1 MAGIETSSTAMEWIM
16 SEIINDQRVLQT
28 VQEEVR
34 QVFKETGKVEE
45 ARLGELKYLDMV
57 ISEGLRLHP
66 PLPLLVPRENP
77 EKVELENGYE
87 IPTKTKV
94 LVNAWAISRDPHYWK
109 EPEKFY
115 PERFADCSTDYKG
128 NYFQFIPFGAGR
140 RMCPGISFVLLPT
153 LIIILINVILR
164 KKKSKLPPG
173 PWKLPLI
180 GNLHQLIGGL
190 PHRRLKDLAAKHG
203 PDVMHIQLGEISH
216 VIVSSPD
223 AARQV
228 MKTHDLAFASRPFLL
243 APYVIYSGFKDIA
256 FAPYGEYW
264 RQKLEKMHKA
274 SDSILGQIIDDH
286 ESKRRTRRVNKDD
299 DDDGEREDLVDVLLN
314 LQESQNLGI
323 PVTMDV
329 IKAVVLEMY
338 LGGSETA
345 STTVEWTMSE
355 IINNQR
361 VLRTVQEEV
370 RQVFKETGKVE
381 EARLDELKYLDMV
394 ISESLRLHP
403 PVPLLVPRE
412 NTKKVEL
419 ENGYEIP
426 AKTKVIVNAWAISRD
441 PRYWKEPEKFYPE
454 RFADCST
461 DYKGKDFQFI
471 PFGAG
476 RRICPG
482 MSFAMVFVKLTLANL
497 FFHFNWSLP
506 ADMEPAKLDMT
517 EAFGMSLGRKQPLC
531 LIPVPWKIE

>member
-1 MAGIETSSTAMEWIM
+1 MDLISSSSSSSFLVLLTLTIILINILLHARRQKKTKLPPGPWKLPVIGNLHQLIGGDLPHRRLKDLASKYGPDIMHIKLGELSHIVISSPEAAKQVMRTHDIAFASRPSMLAPCILYYGYKDIAFAPYGDYWRQMRKVCVLELLSAKRVLSFRRIREEEVSDLIESLSDGDAFLMVIDNISGVFSGFQISDLYPSIRLLPALTGFKGKLEKMRKASDSILGRIIEEHRSKRRTRRINKDDDLVDVLLNLQESQDLGIPVTMDVIKAIILEIFMAGIETSSTAMEWIM

-34 QVFKETGKVEE
+34 QVFKETGK
-45 ARLGELKYLDMV
+45 
-57 ISEGLRLHP
+57 
-66 PLPLLVPRENP
+66 
-77 EKVELENGYE
+77 
-87 IPTKTKV
+87 
-94 LVNAWAISRDPHYWK
+94 
-109 EPEKFY
+109 
-115 PERFADCSTDYKG
+115 
-128 NYFQFIPFGAGR
+128 
-140 RMCPGISFVLLPT
+140 
-153 LIIILINVILR
+153 
-164 KKKSKLPPG
+164 
-173 PWKLPLI
+173 
-180 GNLHQLIGGL
+180 
-190 PHRRLKDLAAKHG
+190 
-203 PDVMHIQLGEISH
+203 
-216 VIVSSPD
+216 
-223 AARQV
+223 
-228 MKTHDLAFASRPFLL
+228 
-243 APYVIYSGFKDIA
+243 
-256 FAPYGEYW
+256 
-264 RQKLEKMHKA
+264 
-274 SDSILGQIIDDH
+274 
-286 ESKRRTRRVNKDD
+286 
-299 DDDGEREDLVDVLLN
+299 
-314 LQESQNLGI
+314 
-323 PVTMDV
+323 
-329 IKAVVLEMY
+329 
-338 LGGSETA
+338 
-345 STTVEWTMSE
+345 
-355 IINNQR
+355 
-361 VLRTVQEEV
+361 
-370 RQVFKETGKVE
+370 TGKVE

>member
-1 MAGIETSSTAMEWIM
+1 MDLISS
-16 SEIINDQRVLQT
+16 S
-28 VQEEVR
+28 
-34 QVFKETGKVEE
+34 
-45 ARLGELKYLDMV
+45 
-57 ISEGLRLHP
+57 S
-66 PLPLLVPRENP
+66 
-77 EKVELENGYE
+77 
-87 IPTKTKV
+87 
-94 LVNAWAISRDPHYWK
+94 S
-109 EPEKFY
+109 
-115 PERFADCSTDYKG
+115 S
-128 NYFQFIPFGAGR
+128 
-140 RMCPGISFVLLPT
+140 SFLVLLT
-153 LIIILINVILR
+153 LTIILINILLHAR
-164 KKKSKLPPG
+164 RQKKTKLPPG
-173 PWKLPLI
+173 PWKLPVI
-180 GNLHQLIGGL
+180 GNLHQLIGGDL
-190 PHRRLKDLAAKHG
+190 PHRRLKDLASKYG
-203 PDVMHIQLGEISH
+203 PDIMHIKLGELSH
-216 VIVSSPD
+216 IVISSPE
-223 AARQV
+223 AAKQV
-228 MKTHDLAFASRPFLL
+228 MRTHDIAFASRPSML
-243 APYVIYSGFKDIA
+243 APCILYYGYKDIA
-256 FAPYGEYW
+256 FAPYGDYW
-264 RQKLEKMHKA
+264 RQMRKVCVLELLSAKRVLSFRRIREEEVSDLIESLSDGKTAGKLADLSSMVAKVSRSVTSRAEFGKTLTLPYPLPSLMVIDNMSEAFSGFRISDMYPSLGWLPVLTGFKGKLEKMHKA

>member
-1 MAGIETSSTAMEWIM
+1 MDLISS
-16 SEIINDQRVLQT
+16 S
-28 VQEEVR
+28 
-34 QVFKETGKVEE
+34 
-45 ARLGELKYLDMV
+45 
-57 ISEGLRLHP
+57 S
-66 PLPLLVPRENP
+66 
-77 EKVELENGYE
+77 
-87 IPTKTKV
+87 
-94 LVNAWAISRDPHYWK
+94 S
-109 EPEKFY
+109 
-115 PERFADCSTDYKG
+115 SSS
-128 NYFQFIPFGAGR
+128 
-140 RMCPGISFVLLPT
+140 SFLILLPT

-264 RQKLEKMHKA
+264 RQMRRLSMLELLSVKRVLSFRRIREEEVSDLVESLCDGKIADVSSMVAKVSRSVTSRAEFGKVPEQSDAFMMVIDNMSEAFSGFRISDMYPSLGWLPVLTGFKGKLEKMHKA

-299 DDDGEREDLVDVLLN
+299 DDDGGEREDLVDVLLN

-345 STTVEWTMSE
+345 STTIEWTMSE

-506 ADMEPAKLDMT
+506 ADMEPAELDMT
-517 EAFGMSLGRKQPLC
+517 EEFGMSLGRKQPLC

>member
-1 MAGIETSSTAMEWIM
+1 MHIVISSPEAAKRE
-16 SEIINDQRVLQT
+16 
-28 VQEEVR
+28 EEVSDLIESLSDGKTADLSSMVAKVSR
-34 QVFKETGKVEE
+34 SVTSRAAFGKV
-45 ARLGELKYLDMV
+45 AELSDAFLMV
-57 ISEGLRLHP
+57 ID
-66 PLPLLVPRENP
+66 N
-77 EKVELENGYE
+77 
-87 IPTKTKV
+87 
-94 LVNAWAISRDPHYWK
+94 ISGVFSGFQISDL
-109 EPEKFY
+109 Y
-115 PERFADCSTDYKG
+115 PSIR
-128 NYFQFIPFGAGR
+128 
-140 RMCPGISFVLLPT
+140 LLPALT
-153 LIIILINVILR
+153 
-164 KKKSKLPPG
+164 
-173 PWKLPLI
+173 
-180 GNLHQLIGGL
+180 
-190 PHRRLKDLAAKHG
+190 
-203 PDVMHIQLGEISH
+203 
-216 VIVSSPD
+216 
-223 AARQV
+223 
-228 MKTHDLAFASRPFLL
+228 
-243 APYVIYSGFKDIA
+243 GFK
-256 FAPYGEYW
+256 G
-264 RQKLEKMHKA
+264 KLEKMHKA

-323 PVTMDV
+323 PVTMD
-329 IKAVVLEMY
+329 EMY

>member
-1 MAGIETSSTAMEWIM
+1 M
-16 SEIINDQRVLQT
+16 
-28 VQEEVR
+28 
-34 QVFKETGKVEE
+34 
-45 ARLGELKYLDMV
+45 
-57 ISEGLRLHP
+57 
-66 PLPLLVPRENP
+66 
-77 EKVELENGYE
+77 
-87 IPTKTKV
+87 
-94 LVNAWAISRDPHYWK
+94 
-109 EPEKFY
+109 
-115 PERFADCSTDYKG
+115 
-128 NYFQFIPFGAGR
+128 
-140 RMCPGISFVLLPT
+140 
-153 LIIILINVILR
+153 
-164 KKKSKLPPG
+164 
-173 PWKLPLI
+173 
-180 GNLHQLIGGL
+180 
-190 PHRRLKDLAAKHG
+190 
-203 PDVMHIQLGEISH
+203 
-216 VIVSSPD
+216 
-223 AARQV
+223 
-228 MKTHDLAFASRPFLL
+228 L
-243 APYVIYSGFKDIA
+243 APCILYYGYKDIA
-256 FAPYGEYW
+256 FAPYGDYW
-264 RQKLEKMHKA
+264 RQMRKVCVLELLSAKRVLSFRRIREEEVSDLIESLSDGKTADLSSMVAKVSRSVTSRAAFGKPLPSLMVIDNMSEAFSGFRISDMYPSLGWLPVLTGFKGKLEKMHKA

-286 ESKRRTRRVNKDD
+286 ESKRRTN
-299 DDDGEREDLVDVLLN
+299 DDGEREDLVDVLLN

>member
-1 MAGIETSSTAMEWIM
+1 MHI
-16 SEIINDQRVLQT
+16 
-28 VQEEVR
+28 
-34 QVFKETGKVEE
+34 K
-45 ARLGELKYLDMV
+45 LGELSHIVISSPEAAKQMRKVCVLELLSAKRVLSFRRIREEEVSDLIESLSDGKTAGKLADLSSMVAKVSRSVTSRAEFGKTLTLPYPLPSLMV
-57 ISEGLRLHP
+57 IDNMSE
-66 PLPLLVPRENP
+66 
-77 EKVELENGYE
+77 
-87 IPTKTKV
+87 
-94 LVNAWAISRDPHYWK
+94 
-109 EPEKFY
+109 
-115 PERFADCSTDYKG
+115 
-128 NYFQFIPFGAGR
+128 
-140 RMCPGISFVLLPT
+140 
-153 LIIILINVILR
+153 
-164 KKKSKLPPG
+164 
-173 PWKLPLI
+173 
-180 GNLHQLIGGL
+180 
-190 PHRRLKDLAAKHG
+190 
-203 PDVMHIQLGEISH
+203 
-216 VIVSSPD
+216 
-223 AARQV
+223 
-228 MKTHDLAFASRPFLL
+228 AF
-243 APYVIYSGFKDIA
+243 SGFRISDMYPSLGWLPVLTGFK
-256 FAPYGEYW
+256 G
-264 RQKLEKMHKA
+264 KLEKMHKA

-329 IKAVVLEMY
+329 IKAVVL
-338 LGGSETA
+338 SETA

>member
-1 MAGIETSSTAMEWIM
+1 MDLISS
-16 SEIINDQRVLQT
+16 S
-28 VQEEVR
+28 
-34 QVFKETGKVEE
+34 
-45 ARLGELKYLDMV
+45 
-57 ISEGLRLHP
+57 S
-66 PLPLLVPRENP
+66 
-77 EKVELENGYE
+77 
-87 IPTKTKV
+87 
-94 LVNAWAISRDPHYWK
+94 S
-109 EPEKFY
+109 
-115 PERFADCSTDYKG
+115 S
-128 NYFQFIPFGAGR
+128 
-140 RMCPGISFVLLPT
+140 SFLVLLT
-153 LIIILINVILR
+153 LTIILINILLHAR
-164 KKKSKLPPG
+164 RQKKTKLPPG
-173 PWKLPLI
+173 PWKLPVI
-180 GNLHQLIGGL
+180 GNLHQLIGGDL
-190 PHRRLKDLAAKHG
+190 PHRRLKDLASKYG
-203 PDVMHIQLGEISH
+203 PDIMHIKLGELSH
-216 VIVSSPD
+216 IVISSPE
-223 AARQV
+223 AAKQV
-228 MKTHDLAFASRPFLL
+228 MRTHDIAFASRPSML
-243 APYVIYSGFKDIA
+243 APCILYYGYKDIA
-256 FAPYGEYW
+256 FAPYGDYW
-264 RQKLEKMHKA
+264 RQMRKVCVLELLSAKRVLSFRRIREEEVSDLIESLSDGKTADLSSMVAKGKLADLSSMVAKVSRSVTSRAEFGKVPEQSDAFMMPSLMVIDNMSEAFSGFRISDMYPSLGWLPVLTGFKGKLEKMHKA

-286 ESKRRTRRVNKDD
+286 ESKND

>member
-1 MAGIETSSTAMEWIM
+1 MDLISSSSSSSSIL
-16 SEIINDQRVLQT
+16 I
-28 VQEEVR
+28 
-34 QVFKETGKVEE
+34 
-45 ARLGELKYLDMV
+45 
-57 ISEGLRLHP
+57 
-66 PLPLLVPRENP
+66 LL
-77 EKVELENGYE
+77 L
-87 IPTKTKV
+87 
-94 LVNAWAISRDPHYWK
+94 
-109 EPEKFY
+109 
-115 PERFADCSTDYKG
+115 
-128 NYFQFIPFGAGR
+128 
-140 RMCPGISFVLLPT
+140 T
-153 LIIILINVILR
+153 LIIILINIILR

-173 PWKLPLI
+173 PWKLPVI
-180 GNLHQLIGGL
+180 GNLHQLIGGDQ

-203 PDVMHIQLGEISH
+203 PDVMHIQLGEISQI
-216 VIVSSPD
+216 VISSPE

-264 RQKLEKMHKA
+264 RQMRKLSVLELLSAKRVLSFRRIREEEVSGLVESLCDGKLADVSSMVAKVSRSVTSRAEFGKVPELSDAFMMVIDNMSEAFSGFRISDMYPSLGWLPVLTGFKGKLEKMHKA

-286 ESKRRTRRVNKDD
+286 ESKRRTRRVNKDG
-299 DDDGEREDLVDVLLN
+299 DDDGEKEDLVDVLLN

-338 LGGSETA
+338 LGGSETS
-345 STTVEWTMSE
+345 STVIDWTMSE
-355 IINNQR
+355 IINDQR
-361 VLRTVQEEV
+361 ILRTVQEEV
-370 RQVFKETGKVE
+370 RQTFKNTGKVE

-412 NTKKVEL
+412 NTEKVEL
-419 ENGYEIP
+419 KDGYEIP
-426 AKTKVIVNAWAISRD
+426 RKTKVIVNAWAISRD
-441 PRYWKEPEKFYPE
+441 PRYWTDPEKFSPE
-454 RFADCST
+454 RFADRSA
-461 DYKGKDFQFI
+461 DYKGNDFQFI

-497 FFHFNWSLP
+497 FFHFNWRLP
-506 ADMEPAKLDMT
+506 DDMELDMT
-517 EAFGMSLGRKQPLC
+517 EAFGMSLGRKHPLC